1 MHDASR
7 PTVPVRDRALRIQ
20 HFRPSVFSEMRD
32 LAVRTG
38 AVDVGQGAPA
48 MAAPAALTAAVT
60 AAVAKG
66 LNQYSPA
73 AGLPELRESV
83 ASYRRRT
90 TGVRYRPDTE
100 VVITAGATEAL
111 SAALLALCD
120 PGDEVL
126 TFDPCYDAYSA
137 CADLAGAR
145 LVTVPLASADDG
157 FALDEAA
164 LRAGFGPRTRVL
176 LFNTPH
182 NPTGKVF
189 TDEELAVVAALC
201 QEHGVIVVA
210 DEVYEHLTYDGRR
223 HRTIAALPGMRE
235 RTLVVSGA
243 GKTFN
248 VTGWRIGWACGP
260 APLVDALLSVKQFVT
275 FSAGTP
281 FQAAVAGALWDVEG
295 WTAELRE
302 ELSGRRTL
310 LRDGLEAAGLP
321 TLAGEGGYFVL
332 ADVRGWG
339 YTDDVEF
346 CRDLPTRAG
355 VVAIPCSAFHHRD
368 DAPRWLAR
376 FAFCKSAEAV
386 TEAVARL
393 GAAGKEI
400 ARG

>member
-1 MHDASR
+1 MHDPSR
-7 PTVPVRDRALRIQ
+7 APHQVRDRAVRIQ

-38 AVDVGQGAPA
+38 AVDMGQGAPA
-48 MAAPAALTAAVT
+48 MAAPAALTAAVA
-60 AAVAKG
+60 AAVEKG

-73 AGLPELRESV
+73 AGLPELRAAV

-100 VVITAGATEAL
+100 VVVTAGATEAL

-126 TFDPCYDAYSA
+126 AFDPCYDAYSA
-137 CADLAGAR
+137 CAELAGAR
-145 LVTVPLASADDG
+145 LVTVPLAARDG
-157 FALDEAA
+157 GFVLDEAA
-164 LRAGFGPRTRVL
+164 LRSGFGPRTRVL
-176 LFNTPH
+176 LFNSPH

-201 QEHGVIVVA
+201 REHGVIVVA
-210 DEVYEHLTYDGRR
+210 DEVYEHLAYDGRP

-275 FSAGTP
+275 FAAGTP
-281 FQAAVAGALWDVEG
+281 FQAAVAGALWDVES
-295 WTAELRE
+295 WAVELRE
-302 ELSGRRTL
+302 ELSARRDL
-310 LRDGLEAAGLP
+310 LTAGLQAAGLP
-321 TLAGEGGYFVL
+321 AFPGEGGYFVL

-339 YTDDVEF
+339 YRDDVEF
-346 CRDLPTRAG
+346 CRDLPARAG
-355 VVAIPCSAFHHRD
+355 VVAIPCSAFHHRAN
-368 DAPRWLAR
+368 APRWLAR
-376 FAFCKSAEAV
+376 FAFCKSTEAV
-386 TEAVARL
+386 AEAVARL
-393 GAAGKEI
+393 GAAGG
-400 ARG
+400 AGAGR